1 MKTAI
6 ITGASSGLG
15 VELLRAV
22 AALCPEIE
30 EFWLLARREDRLAAA
45 AAQVEGKKTFLLPID
60 LTDYGRYDALRSALE
75 EKQPDVVW
83 LFNNAGFGKLGDYGE
98 IDPRDHYD
106 IANLN
111 CAALS
116 AVTGTVLPYMHAGA
130 HIVNVCS
137 IAAFAPALYDRG
149 LSATIGKGNRSAAV
163 VEAIRRNRAVYLVA
177 IGGAGAIAA
186 RHIASLEEIAFPEL
200 GCESVKR
207 LVFSDFPLIVG
218 IDCAGGNIY
227 ERGKD

>member
-1 MKTAI
+1 MSMRFDT
-6 ITGASSGLG
+6 S
-15 VELLRAV
+15 ELRRRAPELRAGEEILLSGTV
-22 AALCPEIE
+22 YTARDAAHKRMAAL
-30 EFWLLARREDRLAAA
+30 LAENRP
-45 AAQVEGKKTFLLPID
+45 LPF
-60 LTDYGRYDALRSALE
+60 ALE
-75 EKQPDVVW
+75 GAAIYY
-83 LFNNAGFGKLGDYGE
+83 AGSTPARVGAVCGSFGPTTSGRMD
-98 IDPRDHYD
+98 
-106 IANLN
+106 
-111 CAALS
+111 
-116 AVTGTVLPYMHAGA
+116 
-130 HIVNVCS
+130 
-137 IAAFAPALYDRG
+137 AFAPALYDRG